1 MAIPDHQEDGQVILE
16 QIKPETSGEAKMTKL
31 KVSYFGHSMR
41 KQGFLEKAIM
51 LGIRKQQERG
61 RPNVGWTDSIRKP

>member
-1 MAIPDHQEDGQVILE
+1 MATPDHQEDEQVILE

-51 LGIRKQQERG
+51 LGNAESNRKEEDQMWDG
-61 RPNVGWTDSIRKP
+61 LTP